1 MREHPE
7 PPFANGSRS
16 LCIIIIQQTR
26 SWRQAHLHISG
37 YGRLSVS
44 PRESS
49 CPVSAPPVLA
59 IGPVTCGWDGCDSR
73 SSPSPTKEI
82 GSEVDVRL
90 VARCVA
96 VSPRRRICEWR
107 DWEKRSEG
115 GPRFRGRLHMF
126 FVTTASDTVPEAEEV
141 RQGERDAGAVCK
153 RACLRCPGD
162 VPRHRIVSLQ
172 AGTASVI
179 RL

>member
-1 MREHPE
+1 MH
-7 PPFANGSRS
+7 
-16 LCIIIIQQTR
+16 TR
-26 SWRQAHLHISG
+26 SCRQAHLHISG

-44 PRESS
+44 VLPRESS
-49 CPVSAPPVLA
+49 CAVSAPPVL
-59 IGPVTCGWDGCDSR
+59 GPVTCGWDGCDSR
-73 SSPSPTKEI
+73 SSPSPTKEF

-107 DWEKRSEG
+107 DLEKRSEG
-115 GPRFRGRLHMF
+115 GPRFRGRLRMF
-126 FVTTASDTVPEAEEV
+126 FVTTASDRVPEAEEV
-141 RQGERDAGAVCK
+141 RQGERDAVCK
-153 RACLRCPGD
+153 RACLRCRDG
-162 VPRHRIVSLQ
+162 PRHRIVSLQ